1 MFAKQCRHVRVY
13 LSHGRG
19 SSQRRR
25 LATVSYT
32 HLDVYKRQSEKHKPS
47 VMTSSEVENK
57 TMPSSSPTKSAY
69 APKAVSYTHLTV

>member
-25 LATVSYT
+25 LAKERAQIVHQVDTPVTETPGAYMRGY
-32 HLDVYKRQSEKHKPS
+32 LVA
-47 VMTSSEVENK
+47 TSSTTIRSEYIFMG
-57 TMPSSSPTKSAY
+57 TSRPTSR
-69 APKAVSYTHLTV
+69 SGTE